1 MAADQR
7 IVIENC
13 SIATVDAHDTEY
25 ADGYVV
31 IVGNRIESLGAGRAP
46 EGLENVVRRI
56 DATGHLVTPGLV
68 NTHHHYYQWITRG
81 LATDHNLF
89 NWLVALYP
97 TWARIDEPMVY
108 AAAQGSLAMMAR
120 GGVTTAMDHHY
131 VFPRDS
137 GDLSGAIIRAA
148 RETGVRFTLAR
159 GSMDRSEKDGG
170 LPPDFAVETLEGALT
185 ATEATVK
192 EHHDPSFDA
201 MTQVAVAPCSPFSVS
216 TELLR
221 QGAELARRLGV
232 RLHTHGSETVE
243 EEQFCKELFGMGPT
257 DYFES
262 TGWLGEDV
270 WMAHCVHMNDSDI
283 AAFARTKTGVA
294 HCPSSNARLAAGI
307 ARVPD
312 MLAAGVPVG
321 LGVDGTAS
329 NESGELHTELRN
341 ALLINRLGAHKEAAL
356 NARQALRLGT
366 YGGAQVLGR
375 ASQIGSLEPGK
386 LADLV
391 LWKLDTLAHASIAD
405 PVTALVFGAAAPV
418 TASFVNGRQIVEAG
432 RLLHVDEDA
441 IARATGAEPRGG
453 PPPAGGYPL
462 SPLGPGGPGGEAGP
476 RPGGR
481 GPRTGSTAAV
491 SWARAAL
498 RAPRNGHRPSVPHDH
513 MHHLPETRV
522 RADVSTDRRS
532 RPCPRIPCTPS
543 TRNSP
548 P

>member
-1 MAADQR
+1 MTQR
-7 IVIENC
+7 IVIENAA
-13 SIATVDAHDTEY
+13 IATVDANDTEY
-25 ADGYVV
+25 TSGHVV
-31 IVGNRIESLGAGRAP
+31 MAGNLIESLGAGRAP

-68 NTHHHYYQWITRG
+68 NTHHHFYQWITRG

-89 NWLVALYP
+89 DWLVALYP
-97 TWARIDEPMVY
+97 VWARIDERMTY

-131 VFPRDS
+131 VFPRGT
-137 GDLSGAIIRAA
+137 GDLSGSIIRAA

-159 GSMDRSEKDGG
+159 GSMDRGERDGG
-170 LPPDFAVETLEGALT
+170 LPPDFAVETLEGALA
-185 ATEATVK
+185 ATEATVD
-192 EHHDPSFDA
+192 EHHDASFDA

-216 TELLR
+216 TQLLKE
-221 QGAELARRLGV
+221 GAELARRKGV

-243 EEQFCKELFGMGPT
+243 EEKFCHELFGMGPT

-283 AAFARTKTGVA
+283 AAFARTRTGVA

-341 ALLINRLGAHKEAAL
+341 ALLVGRLGPHREAAL

-375 ASQIGSLEPGK
+375 ARETGSLEPGK

-391 LWKLDTLAHASIAD
+391 LWRMDTLAHASIAD
-405 PVTALVFGAAAPV
+405 PVAALVLGAAAPV
-418 TASFVNGRQIVEAG
+418 TASFVGGEQIVENG

-441 IARATGAEPRGG
+441 VARSTRAEARRLADIA
-453 PPPAGGYPL
+453 
-462 SPLGPGGPGGEAGP
+462 
-476 RPGGR
+476 GR
-481 GPRTGSTAAV
+481 G
-491 SWARAAL
+491 
-498 RAPRNGHRPSVPHDH
+498 
-513 MHHLPETRV
+513 
-522 RADVSTDRRS
+522 
-532 RPCPRIPCTPS
+532 
-543 TRNSP
+543 
-548 P
+548 

>member
-1 MAADQR
+1 MAASAALDSAVER

-13 SIATVDAHDTEY
+13 AIATVDANDTEY
-25 ADGYVV
+25 ASGHVV
-31 IVGNRIESLGAGRAP
+31 VAGNKIESIGAGKAP
-46 EGLENVVRRI
+46 ENLENVVRRI
-56 DATGHLVTPGLV
+56 DGTGHLVTPGLV
-68 NTHHHYYQWITRG
+68 NTHHHFYQWITRG

-97 TWARIDEPMVY
+97 TWARIDEQMTY
-108 AAAQGSLAMMAR
+108 TAAQGSLAAMAR

-131 VFPRDS
+131 VYPKGS
-137 GDLSGAIIRAA
+137 GDLSGSIIRAA
-148 RETGVRFTLAR
+148 SEMGVRFTLAR

-170 LPPDFAVETLEGALT
+170 LPPDHAVETLEGAL
-185 ATEATVK
+185 ADTEATVK
-192 EHHDPSFDA
+192 KYHDASFDA

-216 TELLR
+216 TELLK

-232 RLHTHGSETVE
+232 RMHTHGSETVE

-270 WMAHCVHMNDSDI
+270 WMAHSVHMNDSDI

-341 ALLINRLGAHKEAAL
+341 ALLINRLNPVHRERAL

-375 ASQIGSLEPGK
+375 ADNIGSLEVGK
-386 LADLV
+386 CADFV
-391 LWKLDTLAHASIAD
+391 LWNLSTFLHSSIAD

-418 TASFVNGRQIVEAG
+418 TASFVNGKQIVENN
-432 RLLHVDEDA
+432 RLLFADEDA
-441 IARATGAEPRGG
+441 IA
-453 PPPAGGYPL
+453 
-462 SPLGPGGPGGEAGP
+462 
-476 RPGGR
+476 
-481 GPRTGSTAAV
+481 
-491 SWARAAL
+491 
-498 RAPRNGHRPSVPHDH
+498 
-513 MHHLPETRV
+513 
-522 RADVSTDRRS
+522 VSTREEAQRLA
-532 RPCPRIPCTPS
+532 RIS
-543 TRNSP
+543 AQG
-548 P
+548 

>member
-1 MAADQR
+1 MAAAQR
-7 IVIENC
+7 VVIENGA
-13 SIATVDAHDTEY
+13 IATVDADDTEF
-25 ADGYVV
+25 AHGHVV
-31 IVGNRIESLGAGRAP
+31 IAGNRIEAVGAGRAP

-68 NTHHHYYQWITRG
+68 NTHHHFYQWITRG

-89 NWLVALYP
+89 DWLVALYP
-97 TWARIDEPMVY
+97 TWARIDEPMVD
-108 AAAQGSLAMMAR
+108 AAARGSLAMMAR

-131 VFPRDS
+131 VFPRGS
-137 GDLSGAIIRAA
+137 GDLSGTIIRAA

-170 LPPDFAVETLEGALT
+170 LPPDFAVETLEGALA
-185 ATEATVK
+185 ATEATVAA
-192 EHHDPSFDA
+192 HHDASFGA

-221 QGAELARRLGV
+221 EGARLARRLGV

-243 EEQFCKELFGMGPT
+243 EEKFCHELFGMGPT

-262 TGWLGEDV
+262 TGWLGDDV

-283 AAFARTKTGVA
+283 AAFARTRTGVA

-312 MLAAGVPVG
+312 LLAAGVPVG

-341 ALLINRLGAHKEAAL
+341 ALLVNRLGAHRERAL
-356 NARQALRLGT
+356 TARQALRLGT

-375 ASQIGSLEPGK
+375 AAEIGSLEPGK

-391 LWKLDTLAHASIAD
+391 LWRMDTLAHASIAD
-405 PVTALVFGAAAPV
+405 PVAALVLGAAAPV
-418 TASFVNGRQIVEAG
+418 TASFVDGRQIVEDG
-432 RLLHVDEDA
+432 RLTQVDEDA
-441 IARATGAEPRGG
+441 VARATRDQARRLASVTARG
-453 PPPAGGYPL
+453 
-462 SPLGPGGPGGEAGP
+462 
-476 RPGGR
+476 
-481 GPRTGSTAAV
+481 
-491 SWARAAL
+491 
-498 RAPRNGHRPSVPHDH
+498 
-513 MHHLPETRV
+513 
-522 RADVSTDRRS
+522 
-532 RPCPRIPCTPS
+532 
-543 TRNSP
+543 
-548 P
+548 

>member
-1 MAADQR
+1 MAAPADLQR

-13 SIATVDAHDTEY
+13 AIATVDADDTEY
-25 ADGYVV
+25 ASGHVV
-31 IVGNRIESLGAGRAP
+31 VAGNKIESIGAGKAP
-46 EGLENVVRRI
+46 EGLADVVRRV
-56 DATGHLVTPGLV
+56 DGTGHLVTPGLV
-68 NTHHHYYQWITRG
+68 NTHHHFYQWITRG

-89 NWLVALYP
+89 QWLTALYP
-97 TWARIDEPMVY
+97 TWARIDEQMVK
-108 AAAQGSLAMMAR
+108 AAAQGSLGMMAR

-131 VFPRDS
+131 VFPKNS
-137 GDLSGAIIRAA
+137 GDLSGAIIGAA
-148 RETGVRFTLAR
+148 SDMGVRFTLAR

-170 LPPDFAVETLEGALT
+170 LPPDFAVETLEGALAAT
-185 ATEATVK
+185 AETVDK
-192 EHHDPSFDA
+192 HHDASFDA

-216 TELLR
+216 TELMK
-221 QGAELARRLGV
+221 QGAELARAKGV

-262 TGWLGEDV
+262 TGWLGDDV

-283 AAFARTKTGVA
+283 AAFARTGTGVA

-312 MLAAGVPVG
+312 MLKAGVPVG

-341 ALLINRLGAHKEAAL
+341 ALLINRLGAHREAAL

-366 YGGAQVLGR
+366 FGGAQVLGR

-391 LWKLDTLAHASIAD
+391 LWKIDGIGHSSIAD
-405 PVTALVFGAAAPV
+405 PVTAIVFGAAAPV
-418 TASFVNGRQIVEAG
+418 TLSLVNGRPIVEND

-441 IARATGAEPRGG
+441 IARSARDEAQRLARIAAE
-453 PPPAGGYPL
+453 A
-462 SPLGPGGPGGEAGP
+462 
-476 RPGGR
+476 
-481 GPRTGSTAAV
+481 
-491 SWARAAL
+491 
-498 RAPRNGHRPSVPHDH
+498 
-513 MHHLPETRV
+513 
-522 RADVSTDRRS
+522 
-532 RPCPRIPCTPS
+532 
-543 TRNSP
+543 
-548 P
+548 

>member
-1 MAADQR
+1 MAAAQR

-13 SIATVDAHDTEY
+13 SIATVDADDTEY
-25 ADGYVV
+25 ASGYLVLA
-31 IVGNRIESLGAGRAP
+31 GNRIEALGAGSAP

-56 DATGHLVTPGLV
+56 DATGHLATPGLI
-68 NTHHHYYQWITRG
+68 NTHHHFYQWITRG

-89 NWLVALYP
+89 DWLVALYP
-97 TWARIDEPMVY
+97 IWARIDEPMAY
-108 AAAQGSLAMMAR
+108 TAARGSLAMMAR

-131 VFPRDS
+131 VYPRGT

-159 GSMDRSEKDGG
+159 GSMDRGESDGG
-170 LPPDFAVETLEGALT
+170 LPPDFAVESLDGALA

-221 QGAELARRLGV
+221 NAAELARRLGV

-243 EEQFCKELFGMGPT
+243 EEKFCHELFGMGPT

-283 AAFARTKTGVA
+283 AAFARTGTGVA

-341 ALLINRLGAHKEAAL
+341 ALLINRLGAHKESAL

-366 YGGAQVLGR
+366 HGGARVLGR
-375 ASQIGSLEPGK
+375 AAETGSLEAGK
-386 LADLV
+386 LADVV

-418 TASFVNGRQIVEAG
+418 TASFVNGRQIVADG
-432 RLLHVDEDA
+432 RLLTVDEDA
-441 IARATGAEPRGG
+441 VARATRD
-453 PPPAGGYPL
+453 
-462 SPLGPGGPGGEAGP
+462 EA
-476 RPGGR
+476 RR
-481 GPRTGSTAAV
+481 LAQLAAQ
-491 SWARAAL
+491 R
-498 RAPRNGHRPSVPHDH
+498 
-513 MHHLPETRV
+513 
-522 RADVSTDRRS
+522 
-532 RPCPRIPCTPS
+532 
-543 TRNSP
+543 
-548 P
+548 

>member
-1 MAADQR
+1 MAAPADLQR

-13 SIATVDAHDTEY
+13 AIATVDADDTEY
-25 ADGYVV
+25 ASGHVV
-31 IVGNRIESLGAGRAP
+31 VAGNKIESIGAGKAP
-46 EGLENVVRRI
+46 EGLANVVRRV
-56 DATGHLVTPGLV
+56 DGTGHLVTPGLV
-68 NTHHHYYQWITRG
+68 NTHHHFYQWITRG

-89 NWLVALYP
+89 QWLTALYP
-97 TWARIDEPMVY
+97 TWARIDEQMVK
-108 AAAQGSLAMMAR
+108 AAAQGSLGMMAR

-131 VFPRDS
+131 VFPKNS
-137 GDLSGAIIRAA
+137 GDLAGAIIGAA
-148 RETGVRFTLAR
+148 SDMGVRFTLAR

-170 LPPDFAVETLEGALT
+170 LPPDFAVETLEGALAAT
-185 ATEATVK
+185 AETVDK
-192 EHHDPSFDA
+192 HHDASFDA

-216 TELLR
+216 TELMK
-221 QGAELARRLGV
+221 QGAELARAKGV

-262 TGWLGEDV
+262 TGWLGDDV

-283 AAFARTKTGVA
+283 AAFARTGTGVA

-312 MLAAGVPVG
+312 MLKAGVPVG

-341 ALLINRLGAHKEAAL
+341 ALLINRLGAHREAAL

-366 YGGAQVLGR
+366 FGGAQVLGR

-391 LWKLDTLAHASIAD
+391 LWKIDGIGHSSIAD
-405 PVTALVFGAAAPV
+405 PVTAIVFGAAAPV
-418 TASFVNGRQIVEAG
+418 TLSLVNGRPIVEND

-441 IARATGAEPRGG
+441 IARSARDEAQRLARIAAE
-453 PPPAGGYPL
+453 A
-462 SPLGPGGPGGEAGP
+462 
-476 RPGGR
+476 
-481 GPRTGSTAAV
+481 
-491 SWARAAL
+491 
-498 RAPRNGHRPSVPHDH
+498 
-513 MHHLPETRV
+513 
-522 RADVSTDRRS
+522 
-532 RPCPRIPCTPS
+532 
-543 TRNSP
+543 
-548 P
+548 

>member
-1 MAADQR
+1 MAADRR
-7 IVIENC
+7 ILIENC
-13 SIATVDAHDTEY
+13 AIATVDADDTEY
-25 ADGYVV
+25 ASGHLVLAGD
-31 IVGNRIESLGAGRAP
+31 RIESLGAGRAP
-46 EGLENVVRRI
+46 DGLENVVRRI

-68 NTHHHYYQWITRG
+68 NTHHHFYQWITRG

-89 NWLVALYP
+89 DWLVALYP
-97 TWARIDEPMVY
+97 TWARIDERMTY

-120 GGVTTAMDHHY
+120 GGVTTAADHHY
-131 VFPRDS
+131 VFPKGS

-170 LPPDFAVETLEGALT
+170 LPPDFAVESLEDALA
-185 ATEATVK
+185 ATEATVD
-192 EHHDPSFDA
+192 EHHDPSFGA

-216 TELLR
+216 TDLMR
-221 QGAELARRLGV
+221 QGAELARRKGV

-243 EEQFCKELFGMGPT
+243 EEQFCKERFGRGPT

-283 AAFARTKTGVA
+283 AAFARTGTGVA
-294 HCPSSNARLAAGI
+294 HCPSSNARLAAGT

-312 MLAAGVPVG
+312 LLAAGVPVG

-341 ALLINRLGAHKEAAL
+341 ALLVNRLGAHREGAL

-375 ASQIGSLEPGK
+375 APETGSLEPGK

-405 PVTALVFGAAAPV
+405 PVAALVLGAAAPV
-418 TASFVNGRQIVEAG
+418 TASFVNGEQIVENG
-432 RLLHVDEDA
+432 RLLRVDEDA
-441 IARATGAEPRGG
+441 VAR
-453 PPPAGGYPL
+453 
-462 SPLGPGGPGGEAGP
+462 
-476 RPGGR
+476 
-481 GPRTGSTAAV
+481 
-491 SWARAAL
+491 
-498 RAPRNGHRPSVPHDH
+498 
-513 MHHLPETRV
+513 
-522 RADVSTDRRS
+522 
-532 RPCPRIPCTPS
+532 S
-543 TRNSP
+543 TRDEAQRLARIATRA
-548 P
+548 

>member
-1 MAADQR
+1 MAPSAAPQR

-13 SIATVDAHDTEY
+13 AIATVDANDTEY
-25 ADGYVV
+25 ASGYLVV
-31 IVGNRIESLGAGRAP
+31 ADNKIESIGAGQAP
-46 EGLENVVRRI
+46 KGLENVVRRI
-56 DATGHLVTPGLV
+56 DGTGHLVTPGLI
-68 NTHHHYYQWITRG
+68 NTHHHFYQWITRG

-97 TWARIDEPMVY
+97 TWARIDEQMGRV
-108 AAAQGSLAMMAR
+108 AAQGSLAMMAR

-131 VFPRDS
+131 VYPRNS
-137 GDLSGAIIRAA
+137 GDLSGAIIGAA
-148 RETGVRFTLAR
+148 SEMGVRFTLAR

-170 LPPDFAVETLEGALT
+170 LPPDFAVETLEGALAAT
-185 ATEATVK
+185 AETVDRF
-192 EHHDPSFDA
+192 HDASFDS

-216 TELLR
+216 TELMK
-221 QGAELARRLGV
+221 QGAELARAKGV

-262 TGWLGEDV
+262 TGWLGNDV

-283 AAFARTKTGVA
+283 AAFARTGTGVA

-312 MLAAGVPVG
+312 MLKAGVPVG

-341 ALLINRLGAHKEAAL
+341 ALLINRLNAQHREAAL

-375 ASQIGSLEPGK
+375 ADQIGSLEAGK
-386 LADLV
+386 LADFV

-418 TASFVNGRQIVEAG
+418 TASFVNGKQIVENS
-432 RLLHVDEDA
+432 RLTTVDEDA
-441 IARATGAEPRGG
+441 IAVATRE
-453 PPPAGGYPL
+453 
-462 SPLGPGGPGGEAGP
+462 EAQ
-476 RPGGR
+476 RLAR
-481 GPRTGSTAAV
+481 IAAQ
-491 SWARAAL
+491 A
-498 RAPRNGHRPSVPHDH
+498 
-513 MHHLPETRV
+513 
-522 RADVSTDRRS
+522 
-532 RPCPRIPCTPS
+532 
-543 TRNSP
+543 
-548 P
+548 

>member
-1 MAADQR
+1 MAEAER
-7 IVIENC
+7 IVIDNC
-13 SIATVDAHDTEY
+13 AIATVDADDTEHTS
-25 ADGYVV
+25 GHVV
-31 IVGNRIESLGAGRAP
+31 IEGNRIEAVGAGRAP

-68 NTHHHYYQWITRG
+68 NTHHHFYQWITRG

-89 NWLVALYP
+89 GWLVALYP
-97 TWARIDEPMVY
+97 TWARIDESMAY

-131 VFPRDS
+131 VYPENS

-170 LPPDFAVETLEGALT
+170 LPPDFAVETLDDALA
-185 ATEATVK
+185 ATGRTVD
-192 EHHDPSFDA
+192 EYHDASFDA

-216 TELLR
+216 TELMR
-221 QGAELARRLGV
+221 QGAELARDKGV

-243 EEQFCKELFGMGPT
+243 EEKFCHELFGMGPT

-283 AAFARTKTGVA
+283 AAFARTGTGVA

-341 ALLINRLGAHKEAAL
+341 ALLINRLGARREAAL

-366 YGGAQVLGR
+366 YGGARVLGR
-375 ASQIGSLEPGK
+375 AAETGSLEPGK

-391 LWKLDTLAHASIAD
+391 LWKLDTLAHSSIAD

-418 TASFVNGRQIVEAG
+418 TASFVNGRQIVADG
-432 RLLHVDEDA
+432 RLLTVDEDA
-441 IARATGAEPRGG
+441 IARSART
-453 PPPAGGYPL
+453 
-462 SPLGPGGPGGEAGP
+462 EAQ
-476 RPGGR
+476 RLAQI
-481 GPRTGSTAAV
+481 TAQ
-491 SWARAAL
+491 
-498 RAPRNGHRPSVPHDH
+498 G
-513 MHHLPETRV
+513 
-522 RADVSTDRRS
+522 
-532 RPCPRIPCTPS
+532 
-543 TRNSP
+543 
-548 P
+548 

>member
-1 MAADQR
+1 MAASTATTADR
-7 IVIENC
+7 IVIENVA
-13 SIATVDAHDTEY
+13 IATVDAQDTEY
-25 ADGYVV
+25 ASGHIVV
-31 IVGNRIESLGAGRAP
+31 AGNRIESIGAGKAP
-46 EGLENVVRRI
+46 ENLENVVRRI
-56 DATGHLVTPGLV
+56 DGTGHLATPGLV
-68 NTHHHYYQWITRG
+68 NTHHHFYQWITRG

-89 NWLVALYP
+89 NWLKTLYP
-97 TWARIDEPMVY
+97 TWARIDERMTY
-108 AAAQGSLAMMAR
+108 AAAQGSLAMMVR

-131 VFPRDS
+131 VFPQGS
-137 GDLSGAIIRAA
+137 GDLSGSIIRAA
-148 RETGVRFTLAR
+148 SEMGVRFTLAR

-170 LPPDFAVETLEGALT
+170 LPPDFAVETLEGALA
-185 ATEATVK
+185 ATEETVRT
-192 EHHDPSFDA
+192 HHDASFDA

-216 TELLR
+216 TELLK

-243 EEQFCKELFGMGPT
+243 EEKFCHELFGMGPT

-262 TGWLGEDV
+262 TGWLGQDV
-270 WMAHCVHMNDSDI
+270 WMAHSVHMNDSDI
-283 AAFARTKTGVA
+283 AAFGRTRTGVA

-341 ALLINRLGAHKEAAL
+341 ALLINRLGAHREAAL

-375 ASQIGSLEPGK
+375 ADQIGSLEAGK

-391 LWKLDTLAHASIAD
+391 LWKLDTLAHSSIAD

-418 TASFVNGRQIVEAG
+418 TLSLVNGAPVVENS

-441 IARATGAEPRGG
+441 VAR
-453 PPPAGGYPL
+453 
-462 SPLGPGGPGGEAGP
+462 
-476 RPGGR
+476 
-481 GPRTGSTAAV
+481 
-491 SWARAAL
+491 
-498 RAPRNGHRPSVPHDH
+498 
-513 MHHLPETRV
+513 
-522 RADVSTDRRS
+522 
-532 RPCPRIPCTPS
+532 S
-543 TRNSP
+543 TRDEAQRLARIAAQA
-548 P
+548 

>member
-1 MAADQR
+1 MAAAR
-7 IVIENC
+7 RTVIENC
-13 SIATVDAHDTEY
+13 SIATVDADDTEY
-25 ADGYVV
+25 PTGYLVIDGD
-31 IVGNRIESLGAGRAP
+31 RIESLGAGRAP
-46 EGLENVVRRI
+46 EGLADVVRRI
-56 DATGHLVTPGLV
+56 DATGHLLTPGLV
-68 NTHHHYYQWITRG
+68 NTHHHYYQWLTRG

-89 NWLVALYP
+89 DWLTALYP

-108 AAAQGSLAMMAR
+108 AAAQGSLATMAR

-131 VFPRDS
+131 VYPENS

-170 LPPDFAVETLEGALT
+170 LPPDFAVETLEGALA
-185 ATEATVK
+185 ATERTVE
-192 EHHDPSFDA
+192 EHHDASFGA

-221 QGAELARRLGV
+221 EGAELARRLGV

-270 WMAHCVHMNDSDI
+270 WMAHCVHMNDADI
-283 AAFARTKTGVA
+283 AAFGRTKTGVA

-341 ALLINRLGAHKEAAL
+341 ALLINRLGAHREHAL
-356 NARQALRLGT
+356 STRQALRLGT

-375 ASQIGSLEPGK
+375 AAEIGSLEPGK

-405 PVTALVFGAAAPV
+405 PVAALVLGAAAPV
-418 TASFVNGRQIVEAG
+418 TASFVNGRQIVEDG

-441 IARATGAEPRGG
+441 VAR
-453 PPPAGGYPL
+453 
-462 SPLGPGGPGGEAGP
+462 
-476 RPGGR
+476 
-481 GPRTGSTAAV
+481 
-491 SWARAAL
+491 
-498 RAPRNGHRPSVPHDH
+498 
-513 MHHLPETRV
+513 
-522 RADVSTDRRS
+522 
-532 RPCPRIPCTPS
+532 S
-543 TRNSP
+543 TRHEARRLARIAGQG
-548 P
+548 